1 MALLLGNV
9 AIALLATV
17 GGFIAAAR
25 AETIEPIAIY
35 FFWGEGC
42 PHCAEARPVVEAAA
56 ERFPGTDLRTY
67 EVSQNRDN
75 AALLLRMASEL
86 GFEIIAVPAIIIG
99 NRYWIG
105 YGDNLA
111 SQIETVLAACL
122 RDGCP
127 DIGATTVSRMGG
139 EVASGTGGSA
149 IPQTTAVDVPYFG
162 AIDFADKALWL
173 STALIAFV
181 DGFNPCSL
189 WVLSILVAL
198 TLHTGSRKKVLLIG
212 LTFITVTAGVYALFI
227 AGLFTVLSVA
237 IFADWIRIV
246 AALIALFFG
255 AINVKDYFFFKEGLS
270 FTIDESGKR
279 QTFQGMRRVIDA
291 GESVWGLI
299 AATIVLAVGVSL
311 IEFSCTAGLPVI
323 WTDLLAANA
332 VPALTFVFLLLL
344 YLAIYQIDELAIFF
358 AAVVTLRASRVQER
372 QGRILKLIGGV
383 LMLTL
388 AGVMV
393 VNPTLMNGLD
403 SSAAIFAVAFAIAG
417 LVLVVHRK
425 ILPRFGIWIGS
436 EKSPGRRAPSGA
448 LKA

>member
-1 MALLLGNV
+1 MRNA
-9 AIALLATV
+9 AIALLAAV
-17 GGFIAAAR
+17 LVPVAAAR
-25 AETIEPIAIY
+25 AETVETVAIY
-35 FFWGEGC
+35 YFWGEGC
-42 PHCAEARPVVEAAA
+42 PHCAEARPIVEAVA
-56 ERFPGTDLRTY
+56 ERFPSAELRAY
-67 EVSQNRDN
+67 EVSQSQEN
-75 AALLLRMASEL
+75 AALLMQMADAL
-86 GFEIIAVPAIIIG
+86 GLEIVAVPTIVIG

-105 YGDNLA
+105 HSDNLA
-111 SQIETVLAACL
+111 SQIEAVLAACL
-122 RDGCP
+122 KDGCP
-127 DIGATTVSRMGG
+127 DPGATAVSRMNQ
-139 EVASGTGGSA
+139 ASGTSGST
-149 IPQTTAVDVPYFG
+149 IPQTTAVDLPFFG
-162 AIDFADKALWL
+162 AIDFADKSLWL

-237 IFADWIRIV
+237 SFADWIRIV
-246 AALIALFFG
+246 VALIALLFG

-279 QTFQGMRRVIDA
+279 QVLQGMRRVIDA
-291 GESVWGLI
+291 SESVWGLI

-311 IEFSCTAGLPVI
+311 IEFSCTAGFPVI

-332 VPALTFVFLLLL
+332 VPAITFLFLLLL
-344 YLAIYQIDELAIFF
+344 YLGIYQIDELAIFL
-358 AAVVTLRASRVQER
+358 AAVFTLKASRVQER
-372 QGRILKLIGGV
+372 QGRILKLVGGV

-393 VNPTLMNGLD
+393 FNPALMDDLG
-403 SSAAIFAVAFAIAG
+403 SSVVIFAVAFVTSG

-425 ILPRFGIWIGS
+425 ILQLFGIWIGT
-436 EKSPGRRAPSGA
+436 EKAPEQRGPSGA
-448 LKA
+448 VQR